1 MEQGLQ
7 VLFKQERWSEKIAV
21 SCGSRM
27 TIRAWCQENGISKKT
42 DYFWQR
48 WLFQKLTCAGTA

>member
-27 TIRAWCQENGISKKT
+27 TIQA
-42 DYFWQR
+42 
-48 WLFQKLTCAGTA
+48 